1 MNGLASLI
9 CPLNILLTFVK
20 IRAVRCSCPTN
31 SIIFPPFKWWA
42 PRPAVTEF
50 MTKLHWMHLI
60 AVAVWYFAAALV
72 VQTHFRVGTR
82 WRHRW
87 YSRRRPPSR
96 HNKALS
102 TWSTLMNQI
111 LSVIW
116 ILIFITY
123 NTTAAL
129 LVTYLFMLWKDE
141 SNMIGSSVR
150 GMCRQSFYK
159 AGVCVLLH
167 RWGQFFYYYTIHL

>member
-1 MNGLASLI
+1 MLSGWSPGSTDDTSVALESQ
-9 CPLNILLTFVK
+9 LLSITT
-20 IRAVRCSCPTN
+20 RAEAPRSRCRSQ
-31 SIIFPPFKWWA
+31 WA

-60 AVAVWYFAAALV
+60 AVVWYFAAALV

-96 HNKALS
+96 HKALS

-111 LSVIW
+111 LSMIW

-141 SNMIGSSVR
+141 SNMTGSSVR
-150 GMCRQSFYK
+150 DMCRQSFYK